1 LLVHIFLGILE
12 VLEVLLFAVCLF
24 PVAAEV
30 IRSVVVLIVASPV
43 VKVIRTWNSRLTALP
58 LLFPPEASSLLPRKE
73 VNNLQHY

>member
-12 VLEVLLFAVCLF
+12 LLEVLLCAVCLF